1 MAKVCDNKYNTKSRF
16 SVVIENFLAKES
28 LSGTFLFGAALI
40 AMVWA
45 NSFLAGAYFD
55 LWNIHISLG
64 IGSHAIDMSL
74 GHWINDGLMALFFL
88 LIGLEIKR
96 EMMVGELSS
105 LRQAAFP
112 VVAAI
117 GGVTLPAIFY
127 ILINLQQGGQM
138 SGFAIPMATDI
149 AFVLGFLLIL
159 GSRVPLSLKIFIT
172 SIAVVDDLVAIAVIA
187 IFYTGSIDFA
197 SLGYAAI
204 VIAALVVMN
213 RTGIKK
219 LLPYLML
226 GIVLWFFVQASGI
239 HATIAGVALALTIPV
254 RSRISGSQFLNVCSV
269 ELADFKQEEDNSESI
284 LLTSRQQDALEE
296 VQDAYDAVQNPLVRL
311 EHQLHPFSAFIVMP
325 IFALANAG
333 VQISGVEFSILQPVT
348 LGIIVGL
355 VFGKPLGIIGFTYL
369 ASRFGWVKK
378 PDTLSWK
385 HIIGAGLLCG
395 VGFTMSIFITNLA
408 FEDAAMI
415 SLAKLAIVACSL
427 LMGIIG
433 VLYLRRACKES
444 N

>member
-269 ELADFKQEEDNSESI
+269 ELADFKQEEANRESI

-333 VQISGVEFSILQPVT
+333 VQISGVEFSILQP
-348 LGIIVGL
+348 
-355 VFGKPLGIIGFTYL
+355 
-369 ASRFGWVKK
+369 
-378 PDTLSWK
+378 
-385 HIIGAGLLCG
+385 
-395 VGFTMSIFITNLA
+395 
-408 FEDAAMI
+408 
-415 SLAKLAIVACSL
+415 
-427 LMGIIG
+427 
-433 VLYLRRACKES
+433 
-444 N
+444 

>member
-1 MAKVCDNKYNTKSRF
+1 VAKVCDNKYNTRSRF

-28 LSGTFLFGAALI
+28 LSGVFLFGAALI

-45 NSFLAGAYFD
+45 NSFLSGAYFD
-55 LWNIHISLG
+55 LWNTHISLG
-64 IGSHAIDMSL
+64 IGSHSIDMSL

-117 GGVTLPAIFY
+117 GGVTLPALFY
-127 ILINLQQGGQM
+127 ILVNLQQGGQM

-204 VIAALVVMN
+204 VIAALIVMN

-219 LLPYLML
+219 LLPYLVL
-226 GIVLWFFVQASGI
+226 GAVLWFFVEASGI

-254 RSRISGSQFLNVCSV
+254 RSRISGSQFLNVCRI
-269 ELADFKQEEDNSESI
+269 ELTQFKEEETNRKSM

-348 LGIIVGL
+348 LGIILGL

-369 ASRFGWVKK
+369 ASRFGWIKK

-385 HIIGAGLLCG
+385 HISGAAILCG

-415 SLAKLAIVACSL
+415 SLAKLTIVACSL
-427 LMGIIG
+427 LMGIAG
-433 VLYLRRACKES
+433 VLYLRHVSKKS

>member
-1 MAKVCDNKYNTKSRF
+1 MAKVCDNKYNTKTRF

-269 ELADFKQEEDNSESI
+269 ELADFKQEEDNRESI

>member
-1 MAKVCDNKYNTKSRF
+1 MAKINDNKYNTRPRI

-28 LSGTFLFGAALI
+28 LSGVFLFGAALI
-40 AMVWA
+40 AMIWA
-45 NSFLAGAYFD
+45 NSFLSATYFD
-55 LWNIHISLG
+55 LWNTHVSLN

-96 EMMVGELSS
+96 EIMVGELSS

-112 VVAAI
+112 VVAAV
-117 GGVTLPAIFY
+117 GGVALPALFY
-127 ILINLQQGGQM
+127 ILVNLQQGGQM

-204 VIAALVVMN
+204 VIAALILMN

-219 LLPYLML
+219 LMPYLLL
-226 GIVLWFFVQASGI
+226 GGVLWFFVEASGI

-254 RSRISGSQFLNVCSV
+254 RSRITGDQFLNVCRI
-269 ELADFKQEEDNSESI
+269 ELTQFKQEESNRKSI

-333 VQISGVEFSILQPVT
+333 VQISGVQFSILQPVS
-348 LGIIVGL
+348 LGIILGF
-355 VFGKPLGIIGFTYL
+355 VFGKPLGIIGITYL
-369 ASRFGWVKK
+369 AARFGWVKK
-378 PDTLSWK
+378 PESLSWK
-385 HIIGAGLLCG
+385 HIIGAGMLCG

-415 SLAKLAIVACSL
+415 SLAKLTIVACSL
-427 LMGIIG
+427 LMGIAG
-433 VLYLRRACKES
+433 VFYLWRVCKK
-444 N
+444 NN

>member
-1 MAKVCDNKYNTKSRF
+1 MAKVCDNKYNTKTRF

-395 VGFTMSIFITNLA
+395 VGFTMSVFITNLA

>member
-1 MAKVCDNKYNTKSRF
+1 MAKVWDNKYNTGSRF
-16 SVVIENFLAKES
+16 SVVIEKFLAKES

-127 ILINLQQGGQM
+127 ILINMQQGGQV

-204 VIAALVVMN
+204 VIAVLVVMN

-219 LLPYLML
+219 LMPYLLL
-226 GIVLWFFVQASGI
+226 GIVLWFFVEASGI

-254 RSRISGSQFLNVCSV
+254 HSRISGSQFLNVCSV
-269 ELADFKQEEDNSESI
+269 ELADFKQEEENRKGI

-325 IFALANAG
+325 VFALANAG

-378 PDTLSWK
+378 PSSLSWK
-385 HIIGAGLLCG
+385 HIIGAGMLCG

-408 FEDAAMI
+408 FEDAGMI
-415 SLAKLAIVACSL
+415 SLAKLTIVACSL
-427 LMGIIG
+427 LMGIAG
-433 VLYLRRACKES
+433 VLYLWRACKK
-444 N
+444 NN

>member
-1 MAKVCDNKYNTKSRF
+1 MAKVCDNKYNTKTRF

-415 SLAKLAIVACSL
+415 SLAKLAILACSV
-427 LMGIIG
+427 LMGIVG

>member
-1 MAKVCDNKYNTKSRF
+1 MAKVCDNKYNTRSRF

-55 LWNIHISLG
+55 LWNTHIILG
-64 IGSHAIDMSL
+64 IGSHAIDMGL

-127 ILINLQQGGQM
+127 ILINMQQGGQM

-204 VIAALVVMN
+204 VIAVLVVMN

-219 LLPYLML
+219 LMPYLLL
-226 GIVLWFFVQASGI
+226 GIVLWFFVESSGI

-254 RSRISGSQFLNVCSV
+254 RSRISGSQFLNVCSI
-269 ELADFKQEEDNSESI
+269 ELADFKQEEDNRKSI

-348 LGIIVGL
+348 LGIILGL
-355 VFGKPLGIIGFTYL
+355 VFGKPLGIIGFTYI
-369 ASRFGWVKK
+369 ASRFGWIKK
-378 PDTLSWK
+378 PDTLSWR

-408 FEDAAMI
+408 FEDAAII
-415 SLAKLAIVACSL
+415 SLAKLTIVACSL

-433 VLYLRRACKES
+433 VLYLRRACKE
-444 N
+444 NN

>member
-1 MAKVCDNKYNTKSRF
+1 MAKINENKYNTKPGI

-28 LSGTFLFGAALI
+28 LSGVFLFGAALI
-40 AMVWA
+40 AMIWA
-45 NSFLAGAYFD
+45 NSFLSVAYFD
-55 LWNIHISLG
+55 LWNTHVSLS
-64 IGSHAIDMSL
+64 IGGHAIDMSL

-117 GGVTLPAIFY
+117 GGVTLPALFY
-127 ILINLQQGGQM
+127 ILVNLQQGGQM

-159 GSRVPLSLKIFIT
+159 GSRAPLSLKIFIT

-204 VIAALVVMN
+204 VIAALIVMN

-219 LLPYLML
+219 LLPYLLL
-226 GIVLWFFVQASGI
+226 GAVLWFFVEASGI

-254 RSRISGSQFLNVCSV
+254 RSRITGTQFLNVCRI
-269 ELADFKQEEDNSESI
+269 ELTQFKEEETNRKSM

-333 VQISGVEFSILQPVT
+333 VQISGVQFSILQPVS
-348 LGIIVGL
+348 LGIILGL

-378 PDTLSWK
+378 PSSLSWK
-385 HIIGAGLLCG
+385 HIIGAGMLCG

-408 FEDAAMI
+408 FEDAGMI
-415 SLAKLAIVACSL
+415 SLAKLTIVACSL
-427 LMGIIG
+427 LMGIAG
-433 VLYLRRACKES
+433 VFYLWRACKK
-444 N
+444 NN